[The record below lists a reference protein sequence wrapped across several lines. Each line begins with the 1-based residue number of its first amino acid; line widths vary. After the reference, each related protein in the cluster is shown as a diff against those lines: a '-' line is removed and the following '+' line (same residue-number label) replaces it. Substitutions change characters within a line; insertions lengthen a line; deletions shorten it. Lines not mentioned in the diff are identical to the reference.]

1 VPHYTLVTSGGESLG
16 AVELAG
22 QDWKPGMRIFRGRG
36 KPNLH
41 VLDVLVADESEAF
54 RAACCRTSRT
64 SVGSAPPVVFA

>member
-1 VPHYTLVTSGGESLG
+1 MPHYGLVTSDGESLG

-41 VLDVLVADESEAF
+41 VLDVRTADDSKAFALLVVE
-54 RAACCRTSRT
+54 
-64 SVGSAPPVVFA
+64 PVEPA